1 MKQAKNKNGHLID
14 RKEEMK
20 MRRKRKKDPRN
31 KLRIFTIL
39 LLIFALIIG
48 VYYAIKENDSE
59 QTPVKESPTITNPSE
74 TKPSGKNKD
83 SENDHNSNLEKLV
96 EETFSLSKVG
106 KVPNISFVSGETDWT
121 EVNEEW
127 GKSDRISETVKG
139 RYEEYES
146 HHATIGY
153 ADQTVN
159 DIRSYN
165 SELQNISLNEIEK
178 TGGQPDA
185 IRYYKD
191 STVDQMILVYH
202 ATASTDLLWV
212 LPVKTEQEP
221 NPKVDHISLFTQ
233 IEKIPNQQP
242 QVEKPNQQGNQSI
255 SAVISKMSLED
266 KIGQM
271 ILAGV
276 SGTSIDA
283 NANKLISQF
292 HVGGIIFYKYNFETP
307 TQVIQLV
314 NQLKA
319 RNSSSLPLLLGV
331 DQEGGRVTR
340 LPGGLTNFPPNKQ
353 IGQVNNPEF
362 SYKVGTLLGHELKE
376 FGLNL
381 DFAPVLDINSNPN
394 NPVIGDR
401 SFGNNAEVVSKLG
414 IQTMKGIQSQNV
426 ITTIKHFPGH
436 GDTSVDSHLD
446 LPIVNKSL
454 KELKEL
460 ELIPFERAINQ
471 GADVV
476 MVAHILLP
484 QLDKTNPGTMSK
496 AVMTDLL
503 RKQLG
508 FTGVIITDDMTMGA
522 ITEHYGIGK
531 AAVESVKAG
540 SDIIL
545 VGHDYNNVVK
555 IISSLKTAVQ
565 NGEISEQRLNDS
577 IERIIQL
584 KRKYSINDTKVDN
597 PNINEINNSINSLM
611 NNYLH

>member
-1 MKQAKNKNGHLID
+1 MKRQ
-14 RKEEMK
+14 RKS
-20 MRRKRKKDPRN
+20 RN
-31 KLRIFTIL
+31 KLLILTIP
-39 LLIFALIIG
+39 LLILALIIG
-48 VYYAIKENDSE
+48 VYYYAIKENSSE
-59 QTPVKESPTITNPSE
+59 QNTQGKKSPIITQPSD
-74 TKPSGKNKD
+74 KNTVDSKD
-83 SENDHNSNLEKLV
+83 RQNSNLEKLI

-106 KVPNISFVSGETDWT
+106 KVPNISFVSGKTGWK
-121 EVNEEW
+121 EVNRDW
-127 GKSDRISETVKG
+127 GKPEHISETAKG

-146 HHATIGY
+146 HHTTIGY

-159 DIRSYN
+159 DIRSYD

-191 STVDQMILVYH
+191 STIDQMILVYH

-233 IEKIPNQQP
+233 IEKEPNQ
-242 QVEKPNQQGNQSI
+242 KGNQSI
-255 SAVISKMSLED
+255 SAVISKLSLED

-271 ILAGV
+271 ILAGI
-276 SGTSIDA
+276 SGTTMDT
-283 NANKLISQF
+283 NTKKLISQF
-292 HVGGIIFYKYNFETP
+292 HVGGIIFYKENLESTAQ
-307 TQVIQLV
+307 TIQLV
-314 NQLKA
+314 NHLKMG
-319 RNSSSLPLLLGV
+319 NSSSLPLLLGI
-331 DQEGGRVTR
+331 DQEGGRITR
-340 LPGGLTNFPPNKQ
+340 LPGGLINFPPNEQ
-353 IGQVNNPEF
+353 IGKVNNPKF
-362 SYKVGTLLGHELKE
+362 SYKVGTLLGRELKE

-401 SFGNNAEVVSKLG
+401 SFGNNVEIVSKLG

-454 KELKEL
+454 KELKDL

-484 QLDKTNPGTMSK
+484 QLDKTNPAAISK

-522 ITEHYGIGK
+522 ITEHFDIGK

-555 IISSLKTAVQ
+555 IISSLKAAVR
-565 NGEISEQRLNDS
+565 NGEISEQRLNES

-584 KRKYSINDTKVDN
+584 KKKYNINDTKVGN
-597 PNINEINNSINSLM
+597 PNINEINNSINKIL
-611 NNYLH
+611 NNYLQ

>member
-1 MKQAKNKNGHLID
+1 MKRQ
-14 RKEEMK
+14 RKS
-20 MRRKRKKDPRN
+20 RN
-31 KLRIFTIL
+31 KLLILTIP
-39 LLIFALIIG
+39 LLILALIIG
-48 VYYAIKENDSE
+48 VYYYAIKEDSSE
-59 QTPVKESPTITNPSE
+59 KNTQGKESPIITQPSE
-74 TKPSGKNKD
+74 TQPSDKNTVD
-83 SENDHNSNLEKLV
+83 SNLEKLV

-106 KVPNISFVSGETDWT
+106 KVPNISFVSGKTGWK
-121 EVNEEW
+121 EVNQDW
-127 GKSDRISETVKG
+127 GKSEHISETAKG

-153 ADQTVN
+153 ADQIVN
-159 DIRSYN
+159 DIRSYD
-165 SELQNISLNEIEK
+165 SELQTISLNEIEK
-178 TGGQPDA
+178 IGGQPDA
-185 IRYYKD
+185 IRYFKD

-202 ATASTDLLWV
+202 ATSSTDLLWV

-233 IEKIPNQQP
+233 IEK
-242 QVEKPNQQGNQSI
+242 EPNQQGNQSI
-255 SAVISKMSLED
+255 SEVISKLSLED

-271 ILAGV
+271 ILAGI
-276 SGTSIDA
+276 SGTTMDT
-283 NANKLISQF
+283 NTKKLISQF
-292 HVGGIIFYKYNFETP
+292 HVGGIIFYKDNLESTAQ
-307 TQVIQLV
+307 TIQLV
-314 NQLKA
+314 NQLKTG
-319 RNSSSLPLLLGV
+319 NSSSLPLLLGI
-331 DQEGGRVTR
+331 DQEGGRITR
-340 LPGGLTNFPPNKQ
+340 LPGGLINFPPNGQ
-353 IGQVNNPEF
+353 IGKVNNPKF
-362 SYKVGTLLGHELKE
+362 SYKVGTLLGSELKE

-381 DFAPVLDINSNPN
+381 DFAPVLDIDSNPN

-401 SFGNNAEVVSKLG
+401 SFGNNAEIVSKLG

-446 LPIVNKSL
+446 LPVVNKSL

-522 ITEHYGIGK
+522 ITEHFDIGK

-555 IISSLKTAVQ
+555 IISSLKAAVQ
-565 NGEISEQRLNDS
+565 NGKISEQRLNQS

-584 KRKYSINDTKVDN
+584 KKKYSINDTKVGN
-597 PNINEINNSINSLM
+597 PNINEINNSINRIL
-611 NNYLH
+611 NKYLQ

>member
-1 MKQAKNKNGHLID
+1 MKRQQ
-14 RKEEMK
+14 RKS
-20 MRRKRKKDPRN
+20 RN
-31 KLRIFTIL
+31 KLRIFTIP
-39 LLIFALIIG
+39 LLILAIIIG
-48 VYYAIKENDSE
+48 VYYYAIKENSSE
-59 QTPVKESPTITNPSE
+59 QTTQDKESPIITQP
-74 TKPSGKNKD
+74 TGKNTVD
-83 SENDHNSNLEKLV
+83 SKNDLNSNLEKLV
-96 EETFSLSKVG
+96 EETFSLSKEG
-106 KVPNISFVSGETDWT
+106 KVPNIPFASGKTEWK
-121 EVNEEW
+121 EVNKEW
-127 GKSDRISETVKG
+127 GKSDHISETAKG
-139 RYEEYES
+139 RYEEYKS
-146 HHATIGY
+146 HHSTIGY
-153 ADQTVN
+153 TDQTVN
-159 DIRSYN
+159 DIRSYD
-165 SELQNISLNEIEK
+165 SELQNIPLNEITK
-178 TGGQPDA
+178 IGGEPDA

-212 LPVKTEQEP
+212 LPVKTELEP
-221 NPKVDHISLFTQ
+221 NPKVDHISLYTQ
-233 IEKIPNQQP
+233 VEKTPNQQA
-242 QVEKPNQQGNQSI
+242 QDEKSPNQQAEVGKHSNHQEKTI
-255 SAVISKMSLED
+255 SEVISKMSLED

-276 SGTSIDA
+276 SGTTMDA
-283 NANKLISQF
+283 NAKKLIGQF
-292 HVGGIIFYKYNFETP
+292 HVGGIIFYKYNFDTP
-307 TQVIQLV
+307 AQTVQLV

-319 RNSSSLPLLLGV
+319 KNSSSLPLILSV

-340 LPGGLTNFPPNKQ
+340 LPGGLVNFPPNKQ
-353 IGQVNNPEF
+353 IGQVNNPDF

-401 SFGNNAEVVSKLG
+401 SFGNNPEIVSKLG

-454 KELKEL
+454 NQLKEL

-496 AVMTDLL
+496 AVMTNLL

-508 FTGVIITDDMTMGA
+508 FTGVIMTDDMTMGA
-522 ITEHYGIGK
+522 ITEHFDIGK
-531 AAVESVKAG
+531 ASVESVKAG

-545 VGHDYNNVVK
+545 VGHDYNNVVQ
-555 IISSLKTAVQ
+555 IISSLKAAVQ
-565 NGEISEQRLNDS
+565 NGEISEQRLNES
-577 IERIIQL
+577 LERIIQL
-584 KRKYSINDTKVDN
+584 KRKYSINDTKVEN
-597 PNINEINNSINSLM
+597 PNINEINKSINSLL

>member
-1 MKQAKNKNGHLID
+1 MKRQ
-14 RKEEMK
+14 RKS
-20 MRRKRKKDPRN
+20 RN
-31 KLRIFTIL
+31 KLLIFTIP
-39 LLIFALIIG
+39 LLILASIIG
-48 VYYAIKENDSE
+48 VYYYAIKENSSE
-59 QTPVKESPTITNPSE
+59 QNTQGPIITQ
-74 TKPSGKNKD
+74 PSGKNTVD
-83 SENDHNSNLEKLV
+83 SKNKRNSTLEKLV

-106 KVPNISFVSGETDWT
+106 KVPNITFVSGKTGWK
-121 EVNEEW
+121 EVNQDW
-127 GKSDRISETVKG
+127 GKPDHISETAKG

-159 DIRSYN
+159 DIRSYD
-165 SELQNISLNEIEK
+165 SELQTISLNEIEK

-202 ATASTDLLWV
+202 ATSYTDLLWV

-233 IEKIPNQQP
+233 IEKTPNQQP

-276 SGTSIDA
+276 SGTSMDA

-307 TQVIQLV
+307 AQVIQLV

-319 RNSSSLPLLLGV
+319 GNSSSLPLLLGV

-340 LPGGLTNFPPNKQ
+340 LPGGLINFPPNKQ
-353 IGQVNNPEF
+353 IGQLNNPDF
-362 SYKVGTLLGHELKE
+362 SYKVGTLLGRELKE

-401 SFGNNAEVVSKLG
+401 SFGNNAEIVSKLG

-460 ELIPFERAINQ
+460 ELIPFERAIDH

-496 AVMTDLL
+496 AVQTDLL

-522 ITEHYGIGK
+522 ITEHFDIGK

-545 VGHDYNNVVK
+545 VGHDDNNVVK

-565 NGEISEQRLNDS
+565 NGEISEQRLNES

-584 KRKYSINDTKVDN
+584 KRKYSINDTKAGN
-597 PNINEINNSINSLM
+597 PNINEINHSINSLL

>member
-1 MKQAKNKNGHLID
+1 MKRH
-14 RKEEMK
+14 RKS
-20 MRRKRKKDPRN
+20 RN
-31 KLRIFTIL
+31 KLLIFTIP
-39 LLIFALIIG
+39 LLILALIIG
-48 VYYAIKENDSE
+48 VYYYATKENSSE
-59 QTPVKESPTITNPSE
+59 QTTKGKESPIITQPSE
-74 TKPSGKNKD
+74 TQSSGKVD
-83 SENDHNSNLEKLV
+83 SKNDQNSNLEKLV
-96 EETFSLSKVG
+96 EETFSLSKEGMVQ
-106 KVPNISFVSGETDWT
+106 NIPFVSGKTEWK
-121 EVNEEW
+121 EVNKEW
-127 GKSDRISETVKG
+127 GKSDHISETAKG
-139 RYEEYES
+139 RYEEYKS

-159 DIRSYN
+159 DIRSYD
-165 SELQNISLNEIEK
+165 SELQNISLNEIKK
-178 TGGQPDA
+178 TVGQPDA
-185 IRYYKD
+185 IRYYKS

-202 ATASTDLLWV
+202 ATSSTDLLWV

-233 IEKIPNQQP
+233 LEKTPNQQAK
-242 QVEKPNQQGNQSI
+242 KPNQQENQTI
-255 SAVISKMSLED
+255 SEVISKMSLED

-276 SGTSIDA
+276 SGTTMDA
-283 NANKLISQF
+283 SAKQLISQI
-292 HVGGIIFYKYNFETP
+292 HVGGIIFYKNNFETP
-307 TQVIQLV
+307 AQAVQFV

-319 RNSSSLPLLLGV
+319 GNSSSLPLLLGV

-340 LPGGLTNFPPNKQ
+340 LPGGLVTFPPNKQ
-353 IGQVNNPEF
+353 IGQVNNPDF
-362 SYKVGTLLGHELKE
+362 SFKVGTLLGQELKE

-401 SFGNNAEVVSKLG
+401 SFGNNAEIVSKLG
-414 IQTMKGIQSQNV
+414 VQTMKGIQSQNV

-471 GADVV
+471 GGDVV

-522 ITEHYGIGK
+522 ITEHFDIGK
-531 AAVESVKAG
+531 ASVESVKAG

-565 NGEISEQRLNDS
+565 NGEISEQRLNES

-584 KRKYSINDTKVDN
+584 KGNYSINDTKVGN
-597 PNINEINNSINSLM
+597 PNINEINHSINNLL

>member
-1 MKQAKNKNGHLID
+1 
-14 RKEEMK
+14 

>member
-1 MKQAKNKNGHLID
+1 MKRQQ
-14 RKEEMK
+14 RKS
-20 MRRKRKKDPRN
+20 RN
-31 KLRIFTIL
+31 KLLIFTIP
-39 LLIFALIIG
+39 LLILSLIFG
-48 VYYAIKENDSE
+48 VYYYAIKESSSG
-59 QTPVKESPTITNPSE
+59 QTTQDKEGPTITQPTE
-74 TKPSGKNKD
+74 TQTADKSTVDSKND
-83 SENDHNSNLEKLV
+83 QNSNLEKLV
-96 EETFSLSKVG
+96 EETFSLSKDG
-106 KVPNISFVSGETDWT
+106 KVPNIPFVSGKTEWK
-121 EVNEEW
+121 EVNKEW
-127 GKSDRISETVKG
+127 GKSDHISETAKG

-146 HHATIGY
+146 HHTTIGY
-153 ADQTVN
+153 ANQIVN
-159 DIRSYN
+159 DIRSYDTG
-165 SELQNISLNEIEK
+165 LQNISLNEIKK
-178 TGGQPDA
+178 TGGEPDA

-202 ATASTDLLWV
+202 TTSSTDLLWV
-212 LPVKTEQEP
+212 LPVKTGQEP
-221 NPKVDHISLFTQ
+221 NPKVHHISLFTQ
-233 IEKIPNQQP
+233 VKKTPNQQA
-242 QVEKPNQQGNQSI
+242 QVESPNKQEDVGKQSNQQGNQSI
-255 SAVISKMSLED
+255 SEVISKMSVED

-276 SGTSIDA
+276 SGTTMDA
-283 NANKLISQF
+283 NAKQLIGKF
-292 HVGGIIFYKYNFETP
+292 HVGGIIFYKYNFDTP
-307 TQVIQLV
+307 AQTVQLV
-314 NQLKA
+314 NQLKSG
-319 RNSSSLPLLLGV
+319 NSSSLPLLLGV

-340 LPGGLTNFPPNKQ
+340 LPGGLVNFPPNKR
-353 IGQVNNPEF
+353 IGQVNNPDF
-362 SYKVGTLLGHELKE
+362 SYKVGTLLGNELKE

-401 SFGNNAEVVSKLG
+401 SYGNNAEIVSKLG
-414 IQTMKGIQSQNV
+414 IQTMRGIHSQNV

-454 KELKEL
+454 RELKEL

-496 AVMTDLL
+496 AVQTDLL

-522 ITEHYGIGK
+522 ITEHFDIGK

-565 NGEISEQRLNDS
+565 NGEISEQRLNES
-577 IERIIQL
+577 IGRIIKL
-584 KRKYSINDTKVDN
+584 KRKYSINDEKVRN
-597 PNINEINNSINSLM
+597 PNINEINNSINSLL
-611 NNYLH
+611 NNYLQ

>member
-1 MKQAKNKNGHLID
+1 MK
-14 RKEEMK
+14 
-20 MRRKRKKDPRN
+20 RKRKNASRN

-39 LLIFALIIG
+39 LLMFALIIG
-48 VYYAIKENDSE
+48 VYYAIKENDIE
-59 QTPVKESPTITNPSE
+59 QTPVKESPIVTNPSDI
-74 TKPSGKNKD
+74 KPSGKNTVD
-83 SENDHNSNLEKLV
+83 SKNEQKLV
-96 EETFSLSKVG
+96 EEIFSLSKEG
-106 KVPNISFVSGETDWT
+106 KVPNIPFVSGKTEWK
-121 EVNEEW
+121 EVNKEW
-127 GKSDRISETVKG
+127 GNSNNISETAKG
-139 RYEEYES
+139 RYEDYETHRS
-146 HHATIGY
+146 TIGY

-159 DIRSYN
+159 DIRSYD
-165 SELQNISLNEIEK
+165 SKLLNISLNEIK
-178 TGGQPDA
+178 RTGGEPDT

-191 STVDQMILVYH
+191 SLYDQMILVYH
-202 ATASTDLLWV
+202 VTTATDLLWV
-212 LPVKTEQEP
+212 LPITTEQEP

-233 IEKIPNQQP
+233 IEKTPNQQS
-242 QVEKPNQQGNQSI
+242 QVEKPKQQGNQSI

-276 SGTSIDA
+276 SGTSMDA
-283 NANKLISQF
+283 NANKLISQL

-319 RNSSSLPLLLGV
+319 GNSSSLPLLLGV

-340 LPGGLTNFPPNKQ
+340 LPGGLVNFPPNKQ
-353 IGQVNNPEF
+353 IGQINNPDF
-362 SYKVGTLLGHELKE
+362 SYKVGTLLGRELKE

-401 SFGNNAEVVSKLG
+401 SFGDNAEIVSKLG
-414 IQTMKGIQSQNV
+414 IQTMRGIQSQNV

-471 GADVV
+471 GGDVV

-522 ITEHYGIGK
+522 ITEHFDIGK

-555 IISSLKTAVQ
+555 IISSLKAAVQ
-565 NGEISEQRLNDS
+565 NGEISEQRLNES

-584 KRKYSINDTKVDN
+584 KRKYSINDTKVEN
-597 PNINEINNSINSLM
+597 PNINEINYSINSLL

>member
-1 MKQAKNKNGHLID
+1 MKTK
-14 RKEEMK
+14 
-20 MRRKRKKDPRN
+20 RKRASRN

-39 LLIFALIIG
+39 LLMFALFIG
-48 VYYAIKENDSE
+48 VYYAIKENGSE
-59 QTPVKESPTITNPSE
+59 QMPVKESPIN
-74 TKPSGKNKD
+74 TKPSGKNKVD
-83 SENDHNSNLEKLV
+83 SKNNQNSNLEKLV
-96 EETFSLSKVG
+96 EETFTLSKVG
-106 KVPNISFVSGETDWT
+106 KVPNISIVSGKT
-121 EVNEEW
+121 EWKEVINEW
-127 GKSDRISETVKG
+127 GKSDHISETAKG

-159 DIRSYN
+159 DIRSYD
-165 SELQNISLNEIEK
+165 SELQNISLNVIEK
-178 TGGQPDA
+178 TGGEPDD

-191 STVDQMILVYH
+191 STHDQMILVYH

-221 NPKVDHISLFTQ
+221 NPKVDHISLYTQLEKTPNQQAQ
-233 IEKIPNQQP
+233 IEKEQNQQ
-242 QVEKPNQQGNQSI
+242 ENQTI
-255 SAVISKMSLED
+255 SEVISKMTLED

-271 ILAGV
+271 VLAGI
-276 SGTSIDA
+276 SGTTMDT
-283 NANKLISQF
+283 NAKKLISQF
-292 HVGGIIFYKYNFETP
+292 HVGGIIFYKNNFETP
-307 TQVIQLV
+307 AQTVQLV

-319 RNSSSLPLLLGV
+319 GNSSSLPLFLGV

-340 LPGGLTNFPPNKQ
+340 LPGELVNFPPNKQ

-381 DFAPVLDINSNPN
+381 NFAPVLDINSNPN

-401 SFGNNAEVVSKLG
+401 SFGNNVELVSKLG

-426 ITTIKHFPGH
+426 IPTIKHFPGH
-436 GDTSVDSHLD
+436 GDTSVDSHLE
-446 LPIVNKSL
+446 LPIVNKSF

-460 ELIPFERAINQ
+460 ELIPFDRAINQ

-484 QLDKTNPGTMSK
+484 QLDKTNPASMSK

-503 RKQLG
+503 RKQLS

-522 ITEHYGIGK
+522 ITEHFDIGK

-545 VGHDYNNVVK
+545 VGHDFNNVVK
-555 IISSLKTAVQ
+555 ITSSLKTAVQ
-565 NGEISEQRLNDS
+565 NGEISEQRLNES
-577 IERIIQL
+577 TERIIQL
-584 KRKYSINDTKVDN
+584 KRKYSIHDTKVEN
-597 PNINEINNSINSLM
+597 PNINEINHSINSLL
-611 NNYLH
+611 NNYFH

>member
-1 MKQAKNKNGHLID
+1 MKRQ
-14 RKEEMK
+14 RKS
-20 MRRKRKKDPRN
+20 RN
-31 KLRIFTIL
+31 KLLIFTIP
-39 LLIFALIIG
+39 LLILAFIIG
-48 VYYAIKENDSE
+48 VYYAIKENSSE
-59 QTPVKESPTITNPSE
+59 QTTPGKESPIITQPSK
-74 TKPSGKNKD
+74 TQTSGNSKND
-83 SENDHNSNLEKLV
+83 QNSNREKLL

-106 KVPNISFVSGETDWT
+106 RVPNISFVSGKTQWK
-121 EVNEEW
+121 EVNQEW
-127 GKSDRISETVKG
+127 GKSEHISETAKG

-159 DIRSYN
+159 DIRSYD

-202 ATASTDLLWV
+202 ATSSTDLLWV
-212 LPVKTEQEP
+212 LPVKTDQEP

-233 IEKIPNQQP
+233 IEKS
-242 QVEKPNQQGNQSI
+242 PNQQGNQSI

-276 SGTSIDA
+276 SGTTMDA

-307 TQVIQLV
+307 AQVIQLV

-319 RNSSSLPLLLGV
+319 GNSSSLPLLLGV

-340 LPGGLTNFPPNKQ
+340 LPGGLINFPPNKQ
-353 IGQVNNPEF
+353 IGQVNNPDF
-362 SYKVGTLLGHELKE
+362 SYKVGTLLGKELKE

-401 SFGNNAEVVSKLG
+401 SFGNNAEIVSKLG

-460 ELIPFERAINQ
+460 EIIPFERAINQ

-496 AVMTDLL
+496 AVQTDLL

-522 ITEHYGIGK
+522 ITEHFDIGK

-555 IISSLKTAVQ
+555 IISSLKAAVQ
-565 NGEISEQRLNDS
+565 NGEISEQRLNES
-577 IERIIQL
+577 LERIIQL
-584 KRKYSINDTKVDN
+584 KRKYNINDTKVGN
-597 PNINEINNSINSLM
+597 PNINGLNNSINRIL
-611 NNYLH
+611 NNYLQ

>member
-1 MKQAKNKNGHLID
+1 MKRQQ
-14 RKEEMK
+14 RKS
-20 MRRKRKKDPRN
+20 RN
-31 KLRIFTIL
+31 KQRIFTIP
-39 LLIFALIIG
+39 LLILALIIG
-48 VYYAIKENDSE
+48 VYYYAIKENSSE
-59 QTPVKESPTITNPSE
+59 QTTQDKESPIITQP
-74 TKPSGKNKD
+74 TGKNIVD
-83 SENDHNSNLEKLV
+83 SKNDLNSNLEKLV
-96 EETFSLSKVG
+96 EETFSLSKEG
-106 KVPNISFVSGETDWT
+106 KVPNIPFASGKTDWK
-121 EVNEEW
+121 EVNKEW
-127 GKSDRISETVKG
+127 GKSDHISETAKG
-139 RYEEYES
+139 RYEEYKS
-146 HHATIGY
+146 HHSTIGY
-153 ADQTVN
+153 TDQTVN
-159 DIRSYN
+159 DIRSYD
-165 SELQNISLNEIEK
+165 SELQNISLNEITK
-178 TGGQPDA
+178 IGGEPDA

-212 LPVKTEQEP
+212 LPVKTELEP
-221 NPKVDHISLFTQ
+221 NPKVDHISLYTQ
-233 IEKIPNQQP
+233 VEKTPNQQA
-242 QVEKPNQQGNQSI
+242 QDEKSPNQQAEVGKHSNHQEKTI
-255 SAVISKMSLED
+255 SEVISKMSLED

-276 SGTSIDA
+276 SGTTMDA
-283 NANKLISQF
+283 NAKKLIGQF
-292 HVGGIIFYKYNFETP
+292 HVGGIIFYKYNFDTP
-307 TQVIQLV
+307 SQTVQLV

-319 RNSSSLPLLLGV
+319 KNSSSLPLILSV

-340 LPGGLTNFPPNKQ
+340 LPGGLVNFPPNKQ
-353 IGQVNNPEF
+353 IGQVNNPDF
-362 SYKVGTLLGHELKE
+362 SYKVGTLLGRELKE

-401 SFGNNAEVVSKLG
+401 SFGNNPEIVSKLG

-454 KELKEL
+454 NQLKEL

-476 MVAHILLP
+476 IVAHILLP

-496 AVMTDLL
+496 AVMTNLL

-508 FTGVIITDDMTMGA
+508 FTGVIMTDDMTMGA
-522 ITEHYGIGK
+522 ITEHFDIGK
-531 AAVESVKAG
+531 ASVESVKAG

-545 VGHDYNNVVK
+545 VGHDYNNVVQ
-555 IISSLKTAVQ
+555 IISSLKAAVQ
-565 NGEISEQRLNDS
+565 NGEISEQRLNES
-577 IERIIQL
+577 LERIIQL
-584 KRKYSINDTKVDN
+584 KRKYSINDTKVEN
-597 PNINEINNSINSLM
+597 PNINEINNSINSLL